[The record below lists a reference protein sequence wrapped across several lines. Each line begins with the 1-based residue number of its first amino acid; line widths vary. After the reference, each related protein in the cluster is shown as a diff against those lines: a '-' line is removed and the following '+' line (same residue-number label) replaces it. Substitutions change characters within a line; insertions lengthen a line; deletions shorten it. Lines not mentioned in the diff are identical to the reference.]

1 MTNADLRNLIDRMG
15 FPNVYHHWEE
25 DKVPQ
30 LPYLVFDVATRN
42 DFHADNCNYLKIN
55 VVTLSFYDRR
65 KNFAAEEK
73 IESCLEME
81 EIPYSKQ
88 EQYLESE
95 LLLETDYTFE
105 VVGEEMP
112 NEH

>member
-1 MTNADLRNLIDRMG
+1 M
-15 FPNVYHHWEE
+15 
-25 DKVPQ
+25 
-30 LPYLVFDVATRN
+30 
-42 DFHADNCNYLKIN
+42 
-55 VVTLSFYDRR
+55 VTLSFYDRR

-88 EQYLESE
+88 EKYLESE

-105 VVGEEMP
+105 VVWEEMP
-112 NEH
+112 DEH